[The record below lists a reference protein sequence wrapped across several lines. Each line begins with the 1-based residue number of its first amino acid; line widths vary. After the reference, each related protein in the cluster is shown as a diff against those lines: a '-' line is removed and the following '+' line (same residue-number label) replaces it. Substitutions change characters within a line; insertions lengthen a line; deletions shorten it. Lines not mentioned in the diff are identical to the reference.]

1 MLVISPPTKCN
12 CNYPALGQFLHY
24 LDNNYGQGTMG
35 LLGFGFVDDSFF
47 IALFVPGKRKSV
59 HTYAGELQG
68 SRSVGIIKD
77 INSAVSRK

>member
-1 MLVISPPTKCN
+1 
-12 CNYPALGQFLHY
+12 
-24 LDNNYGQGTMG
+24 MG

-47 IALFVPGKRKSV
+47 IALLVPGKRKSV